1 MQVKCIPYDQT
12 GDLGS
17 NIIKFQLQSQFQR
30 FIHQTV
36 CVFSQIKDMKHIEQN
51 FILSPGPCPRVGLG
65 GTGVQKLER
74 GDLGWC
80 PIECAFQL
88 KLH

>member
-1 MQVKCIPYDQT
+1 MRRSPFFFKHGHVAYQIDGNGEKNRVQVKCIPYDQT

-36 CVFSQIKDMKHIEQN
+36 CVCSRK
-51 FILSPGPCPRVGLG
+51 
-65 GTGVQKLER
+65 
-74 GDLGWC
+74 
-80 PIECAFQL
+80 
-88 KLH
+88 